1 MTLRTSIKKIIN
13 SKIQTST
20 LTIPVSDQDL
30 IIQIKSHI
38 TVSEMVKLVKEAAY
52 NVFIEEVEYQYDI
65 DGQITST
72 TTLGMYFC
80 SVL

>member
-1 MTLRTSIKKIIN
+1 
-13 SKIQTST
+13 
-20 LTIPVSDQDL
+20 
-30 IIQIKSHI
+30 
-38 TVSEMVKLVKEAAY
+38 MVKLVKEAAY